1 MKSTTHDNEK
11 NVIMSKIYGLR
22 QLRTFKNDFEKANDE
37 DFSRTQKIRSGIF
50 FKVTMGLGI
59 FAIICTLAIPNPMDQ
74 KKNEIKKIVA
84 ASPDEINSRE
94 LATFLDNQNINVSS
108 QEDILEKEIQGKIVE
123 WEVEILVVASLSD
136 HYKILTKASS
146 IYPGTLLTLYPQ
158 NIQQQTYIDNV
169 SPGTSIKVKGKI
181 SGVLQRRIQINPAL
195 IIGPTIKSDFV
206 KL

>member
-1 MKSTTHDNEK
+1 M
-11 NVIMSKIYGLR
+11 
-22 QLRTFKNDFEKANDE
+22 RTFNNDSEKAND
-37 DFSRTQKIRSGIF
+37 DKFSRTKKIKSGIF

-59 FAIICTLAIPNPMDQ
+59 FAIICTLAMPNPIDQ
-74 KKNEIKKIVA
+74 KKNEIKKIAA

-94 LATFLDNQNINVSS
+94 LATFLDDQSINVSS

-146 IYPGTLLTLYPQ
+146 IYPGALLTLYPQ
-158 NIQQQTYIDNV
+158 NIQQETYIDSVN
-169 SPGTSIKVKGKI
+169 PGTSIKVKGKI

-195 IIGPTIKSDFV
+195 IIEPTIKSDFV

>member
-22 QLRTFKNDFEKANDE
+22 KLRAFKNDSEKANDE
-37 DFSRTQKIRSGIF
+37 DFSRTQKIKSGIF

-59 FAIICTLAIPNPMDQ
+59 FAIICTLAIPNPIDQ

-123 WEVEILVVASLSD
+123 WELEILVVANLSD
-136 HYKILTKASS
+136 HYKILTKPTSK
-146 IYPGTLLTLYPQ
+146 YPGTLLTLYPQ
-158 NIQQQTYIDNV
+158 NSQQVTYMDNV
-169 SPGTSIKVKGKI
+169 VPGSRIRIKGKI
-181 SGVLQRRIQINPAL
+181 AGILQGRIQINPTLL
-195 IIGPTIKSDFV
+195 I
-206 KL
+206 